1 MKWRTSIRV
10 SEGAAVALVLAATVP
25 AFADLTIVSKL
36 SEDGKTET
44 ATSYL
49 SANKARMVQ
58 PGGHE
63 TIIDGAKGEMI
74 LVDHNKK
81 QYSVMTKQDM
91 EDAAARMQEQMKQAN
106 AQMEAAMK
114 NAPPETREQMKK
126 MMGSM
131 SGGMAAAVDVKK
143 GTGGRQIAG
152 YKCENWIVTVGEM
165 SKTEE
170 CLSIDLPFPTE
181 SWQAFR
187 SMEGSLQSMG
197 PGAKALQEKMKE
209 AKGFPLASTTTT
221 NVMGKTQTSSTE
233 VQEIKKDPIDPSVFE
248 LPAGYE
254 KADSPLKD
262 SMRSTPPKE

>member
-1 MKWRTSIRV
+1 MNWRLSQ
-10 SEGAAVALVLAATVP
+10 SAAIMLVAATVP

-36 SEDGKTET
+36 TGEGKTET

-63 TIIDGAKGEMI
+63 IIVDGTKGEMI

-81 QYSVMTKQDM
+81 EYSVMTKQEM
-91 EDAAARMQEQMKQAN
+91 EQGAARMQEQMKQMN
-106 AQMEAAMK
+106 AQMEEAMK

-131 SGGMAAAVDVKK
+131 GGGGMAMAVDVKK

-152 YKCENWIVTVGEM
+152 YKCDNWIVTIGGM

-170 CLSIDLPFPTE
+170 CLSTDLQFPSD

-187 SMEGSLQSMG
+187 SMEDSMQS
-197 PGAKALQEKMKE
+197 PGVKEMKEKLKE

-221 NVMGKTQTSSTE
+221 TVMGKTQTSSTE
-233 VQEIKKDPIDPSVFE
+233 VQEIKKDTLAPNVFE
-248 LPAGYE
+248 LPAGY
-254 KADSPLKD
+254 KKVDSP
-262 SMRSTPPKE
+262 MKEAMKPAPAKK